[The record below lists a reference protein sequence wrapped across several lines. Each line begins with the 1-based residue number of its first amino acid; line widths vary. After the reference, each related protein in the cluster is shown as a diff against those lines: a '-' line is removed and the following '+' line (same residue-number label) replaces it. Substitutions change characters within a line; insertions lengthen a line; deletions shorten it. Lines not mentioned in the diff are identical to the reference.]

1 MEHIGLKLLREL
13 QELEFAL
20 VELNLYL
27 DTHPDDDSALE
38 TFNKLSSRY
47 AEARRAYEER
57 SGPLVN
63 FGHSDPRCHAAPGRD
78 PWRWVEDPWPW
89 EIEY

>member
-1 MEHIGLKLLREL
+1 MDYHCAKILREI

-27 DTHPDDDSALE
+27 DTHPADNKALM
-38 TFNKLSSRY
+38 TFNNLAERLAAARKAY
-47 AEARRAYEER
+47 EARY
-57 SGPLVN
+57 GPLVN
-63 FGHSDPRCHAAPGRD
+63 FGFSDHPPHMA
-78 PWRWVEDPWPW
+78 WKWMEEPWPW

>member
-1 MEHIGLKLLREL
+1 MDHQCTKILREI

-27 DTHPDDDSALE
+27 DTHPADERALR
-38 TFNKLSSRY
+38 TFNNLAERLTAAKQAY
-47 AEARRAYEER
+47 EARY
-57 SGPLVN
+57 GPLVN
-63 FGHSDPRCHAAPGRD
+63 FGHSGPAQM
-78 PWRWVEDPWPW
+78 PWQWIEEPWPW

>member
-1 MEHIGLKLLREL
+1 MDQMCVRMLREL

-27 DTHPDDDSALE
+27 DTHPCDTQAIE
-38 TFNKLSSRY
+38 TFNDLAVRY
-47 AEARRAYEER
+47 EKARKAYENKY
-57 SGPLVN
+57 GPLVN
-63 FGHSDPRCHAAPGRD
+63 FGHSGPVHSHVWQWID
-78 PWRWVEDPWPW
+78 EPWPW

>member
-1 MEHIGLKLLREL
+1 MDYQCVNMLREL

-27 DTHPDDDSALE
+27 DTHPCDESALN
-38 TFNKLSSRY
+38 TFNNLAERY
-47 AEARRAYEER
+47 EKARKAYEER
-57 SGPLVN
+57 FGPLVN
-63 FGHSDPRCHAAPGRD
+63 FGHSGPVRAP
-78 PWRWVEDPWPW
+78 WQWIEEPWPW